1 MLIYGY
7 TRLFF
12 IENQL
17 IKVDVEQKNGQEI
30 LVSTNQTISPKIK
43 KELIRKLTCFRE
55 TMWVLQ
61 KIYKTCCRLKQN
73 WVTSRFHI
81 LLKNG
86 TPMPD

>member
-1 MLIYGY
+1 MDTSFLLFPLQPFRLDYTVWALRRRSKNNVDLWRENRY

-17 IKVDVEQKNGQEI
+17 IKVDVEQKNEQEI

-55 TMWVLQ
+55 TM
-61 KIYKTCCRLKQN
+61 
-73 WVTSRFHI
+73 
-81 LLKNG
+81 
-86 TPMPD
+86 

>member
-43 KELIRKLTCFRE
+43 K
-55 TMWVLQ
+55 
-61 KIYKTCCRLKQN
+61 
-73 WVTSRFHI
+73 S
-81 LLKNG
+81 
-86 TPMPD
+86 

>member
-1 MLIYGY
+1 MDTSFLLFPLQPFRLDYTVWALHRRSKNNVDLWRENRY

-17 IKVDVEQKNGQEI
+17 IKVDVEQKNEQEI

-55 TMWVLQ
+55 TM
-61 KIYKTCCRLKQN
+61 
-73 WVTSRFHI
+73 
-81 LLKNG
+81 
-86 TPMPD
+86 